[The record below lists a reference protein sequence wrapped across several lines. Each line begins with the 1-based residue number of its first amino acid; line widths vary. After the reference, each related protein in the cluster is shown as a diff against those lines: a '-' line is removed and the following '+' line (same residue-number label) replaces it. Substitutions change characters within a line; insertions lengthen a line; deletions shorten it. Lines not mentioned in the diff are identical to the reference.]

1 MDAAVKVIKP
11 QDPGNTFKRSREA
24 CVEDVM
30 KEIFVM
36 EKVASF
42 GGHPNLLKLLA
53 KDINIENPLIA
64 TEFCTYSFPFLG
76 CVCVCVCVSVC
87 VCVCLCVQY
96 YPQTHV
102 THNN

>member
-64 TEFCTYSFPFLG
+64 TEFCTYSFPFFLGG
-76 CVCVCVCVSVC
+76 CVCVCVCLRVSIPLVVKWHC
-87 VCVCLCVQY
+87 
-96 YPQTHV
+96 
-102 THNN
+102 